1 MSILI
6 KGTKIPQGCFST
18 DGICFAYDGVECH
31 CRLVP
36 DKIIHFST
44 RVKNE
49 RPSWCPLIELP
60 PHGRLIDA
68 DALNELIDSGDD
80 IDFSEVPET
89 KYALMQ
95 MVNEQDTIL
104 EASPYRYEMI
114 GKTDKSHGIYFIESE
129 EEDAKRK

>member
-6 KGTKIPQGCFST
+6 KGMPMPKNCGECGMAAWDSDDGCYRCPFSEAIILSIGRHT
-18 DGICFAYDGVECH
+18 D
-31 CRLVP
+31 
-36 DKIIHFST
+36 
-44 RVKNE
+44 
-49 RPSWCPLIELP
+49 CPLIELP

-89 KYALMQ
+89 KYAIMQ

-104 EASPYRYEMI
+104 EASP
-114 GKTDKSHGIYFIESE
+114 
-129 EEDAKRK
+129 

>member
-6 KGTKIPQGCFST
+6 KGRDIPQGCFST

-49 RPSWCPLIELP
+49 RPSWCPLVELP

-68 DALNELIDSGDD
+68 DALIAKVREELLSPHCKKG
-80 IDFSEVPET
+80 
-89 KYALMQ
+89 ALEIMGA
-95 MVNEQDTIL
+95 MFRDVLDAPTI
-104 EASPYRYEMI
+104 
-114 GKTDKSHGIYFIESE
+114 IESE
-129 EEDAKRK
+129 GEDD

>member
-6 KGTKIPQGCFST
+6 KGTKMPQGCFST

-49 RPSWCPLIELP
+49 RPSWCPLIEIP

-68 DALNELIDSGDD
+68 DALHIQLIDKELDQLQPWTLFDD
-80 IDFSEVPET
+80 CREVVQMIDDAPTIIEAEET
-89 KYALMQ
+89 NK
-95 MVNEQDTIL
+95 
-104 EASPYRYEMI
+104 
-114 GKTDKSHGIYFIESE
+114 
-129 EEDAKRK
+129 